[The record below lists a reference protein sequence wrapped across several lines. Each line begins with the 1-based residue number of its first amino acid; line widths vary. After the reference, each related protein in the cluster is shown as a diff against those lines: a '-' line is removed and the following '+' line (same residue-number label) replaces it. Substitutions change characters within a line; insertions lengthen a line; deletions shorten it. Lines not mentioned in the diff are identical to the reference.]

1 MRAMG
6 STSPGSLRNLA
17 PHPSDQKGAQ
27 DIMLRSRLIISCLI
41 IVASALAV
49 ILTST
54 ALSQTFRGGIS
65 GSVVDSNGAA
75 IAGATVRL
83 LNEGTGLARN
93 QETTSAGEFTF
104 SDLQVGLYTLSV
116 TKQGFQTRK
125 LEKVEVAVGKVTSL
139 LITLTIGQTS
149 ETVEVQAAAAT
160 LETQSTTLNAVVNQR
175 AVQEIPL
182 NGRDFRTLLYLTP
195 GFNQSFSMNGNRSS
209 QNNWQI
215 DGTDNNDFFHNAEAV
230 NQGSI
235 SGIAG
240 VLLPIESID
249 QFNQQAAG
257 SGEFGRNPGSQVNV
271 ALKSGTNEFHGSA
284 YYFNRNEAFA
294 LQSQF
299 KAEDAP
305 DKLRNEHMGFS
316 LGGPVWKNRTFFF
329 VNYERQKYVIADP
342 NTGTTISDA
351 WINIARGI
359 LQAYNVPVNPVMLAT
374 YQNLWPAASRS
385 AAASRLNI
393 SSTGDDTGE
402 SNNGLIKI
410 DHQIGEKHT
419 ISARAFLGTGEAAQ
433 FAGSVFREYYQVV
446 PSRQHNFAV
455 IWNSTWTPRLVNQL
469 LAGVNY
475 FNQTFDDAVHAANP
489 PSWGLNTGVTNPS
502 NFGAPNIE
510 LNGFGGGGVGET
522 PRLGRIDVTGHL
534 TDNLSYNVGGHALKF
549 GGEFRHARLNVFY
562 YREARGAF
570 SFDGAQGTWAS
581 DPLDRLNLNSDPL
594 GAQ

>member
-27 DIMLRSRLIISCLI
+27 DIMLRSRMLRSRLTIA
-41 IVASALAV
+41 ASVIAV

-65 GSVVDSNGAA
+65 GSVTDASGAT

-93 QETTSAGEFTF
+93 QETTSAGEFNF
-104 SDLQVGLYTLSV
+104 PDLQVGLYTLSV
-116 TKQGFQTRK
+116 TKQGFQIRK

-139 LITLTIGQTS
+139 PITLAIGQTS
-149 ETVEVQAAAAT
+149 ETVEVQAAAAS
-160 LETQSTTLNAVVNQR
+160 LETTSTTLNSVVNQR

-215 DGTDNNDFFHNAEAV
+215 DGSDNNDFWHNAEAV

-257 SGEFGRNPGSQVNV
+257 GGEFGRNPGSQVNV

-294 LQSQF
+294 LQSAF
-299 KAEDAP
+299 KSKDAP
-305 DKLRNEHMGFS
+305 DKLRNEHMGIS
-316 LGGPVWKNRTFFF
+316 LGGPIWKNHTFFF
-329 VNYERQKYVIADP
+329 INYERQKYVIADP

-351 WINIARGI
+351 WINVAKGI
-359 LQAYNVPVNPVMLAT
+359 LQRYNVPVNPVMLAT
-374 YQNLWPAASRS
+374 YQNLWPAASR
-385 AAASRLNI
+385 AAAATRLNI
-393 SSTGDDTGE
+393 SSTGDD
-402 SNNGLIKI
+402 
-410 DHQIGEKHT
+410 
-419 ISARAFLGTGEAAQ
+419 
-433 FAGSVFREYYQVV
+433 
-446 PSRQHNFAV
+446 
-455 IWNSTWTPRLVNQL
+455 
-469 LAGVNY
+469 
-475 FNQTFDDAVHAANP
+475 
-489 PSWGLNTGVTNPS
+489 
-502 NFGAPNIE
+502 
-510 LNGFGGGGVGET
+510 
-522 PRLGRIDVTGHL
+522 
-534 TDNLSYNVGGHALKF
+534 
-549 GGEFRHARLNVFY
+549 
-562 YREARGAF
+562 
-570 SFDGAQGTWAS
+570 
-581 DPLDRLNLNSDPL
+581 
-594 GAQ
+594 